1 MEFSF
6 KFIQKLASIDR
17 YLFHLEWLN
26 NVKQKKFGLS
36 LTAPIIHLEDARI

>member
-36 LTAPIIHLEDARI
+36 LTAIIHLEDARI